1 VEKKALHVK
10 TGRLGL
16 AGLGWAVIHRHMSI
30 RGKVEKTEKEEKS
43 KAGSVWHV
51 RKITHRP
58 AGASR
63 SILQR
68 WRGEFI
74 FLLFN

>member
-1 VEKKALHVK
+1 
-10 TGRLGL
+10 
-16 AGLGWAVIHRHMSI
+16 MSI